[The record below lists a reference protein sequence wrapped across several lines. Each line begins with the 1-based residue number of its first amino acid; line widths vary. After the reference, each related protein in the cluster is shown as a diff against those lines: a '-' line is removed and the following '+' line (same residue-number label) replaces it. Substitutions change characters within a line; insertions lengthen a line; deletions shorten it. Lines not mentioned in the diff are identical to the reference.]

1 MSYSESD
8 MVAEDRSVVHTRD
21 DYNKYF
27 TALTTANSKDTDT
40 DNVNSGS
47 CGLSGDL
54 NIAISTSITAF
65 VVGSIL
71 FFITGFLCRHFCQKG
86 KTETVQEV
94 QGLTYSYYGNVVI
107 QKQEQELELNENV
120 ASRV

>member
-1 MSYSESD
+1 MSYSESGGI
-8 MVAEDRSVVHTRD
+8 AEDRSVVHTRD
-21 DYNKYF
+21 DYNKSF
-27 TALTTANSKDTDT
+27 TALTTANSKDTDTCT

-54 NIAISTSITAF
+54 KIAISTFITAS

-86 KTETVQEV
+86 KTETVREV
-94 QGLTYSYYGNVVI
+94 QGLTTNMVI
-107 QKQEQELELNENV
+107 QKQE
-120 ASRV
+120 